1 MYINTTE
8 KQISINVRDE
18 KTGRPVKM
26 IFIPGVPLDADTDL
40 IMQARKQAPVVQH
53 YFTTG
58 SIKKVGSVIQSKDV
72 SQEEDAPS
80 SAKEFMLEALQKS
93 GIEEFTKLDK
103 RNSEAGIK
111 AAYDKLIAGDFETEE
126 NV

>member
-26 IFIPGVPLDADTDL
+26 IFIPGIPLDADTDL

-58 SIKKVGSVIQSKDV
+58 AIKKAGSVASSGEVPPDN
-72 SQEEDAPS
+72 EAPLS
-80 SAKEFMLEALQKS
+80 TKEFMLEALQKS
-93 GIEEFTKLDK
+93 GVEEFVKLDK

-126 NV
+126 SE